1 MFARRGRAAAGE
13 GLIEQFGVGDQV
25 CFHPSP
31 VGERAAAG
39 SADLIRQQL
48 DDAVVFAI
56 IVRFD
61 DPILVA
67 VAKSN
72 QPGLF
77 DRSAQQLIEVRIWR
91 RESPSNQFAPFMPTY
106 FSQL

>member
-1 MFARRGRAAAGE
+1 
-13 GLIEQFGVGDQV
+13 
-25 CFHPSP
+25 
-31 VGERAAAG
+31 
-39 SADLIRQQL
+39 
-48 DDAVVFAI
+48 VFAI

>member
-1 MFARRGRAAAGE
+1 MMFTRDGRASAGE

-39 SADLIRQQL
+39 AADLVRQQL

-56 IVRFD
+56 VVRFD
-61 DPILVA
+61 DANFVLVA
-67 VAKSN
+67 KLK

-77 DRSAQQLIEVRIWR
+77 DRCSQQLIEAWI
-91 RESPSNQFAPFMPTY
+91 
-106 FSQL
+106 